1 MKLNMKFKMTPLII
15 FIILLIVLVISMF
28 VGNALRE
35 GLSETMMSKKV
46 NDYSTTKDLFV
57 LHENILF
64 DHENG
69 NLVEIQGTDVS
80 QDGDST
86 DLSGEIFIT
95 PRSGSLTYI
104 SDGTEASNSKSV
116 TMGSISPSHS
126 SWEYP
131 TQTTNMSNKNVYYIG
146 WDNKTYLMIH
156 NKDDNKL
163 VGSYLFDG
171 KTKQV
176 ADNTETPIMLSH
188 YRAIDKAENKTLVK
202 EPLYSEERDVYQ
214 ISENVKYDFKTADLI
229 VKSGSNDI
237 KIYRRGEGLITT
249 DADVIKQRTNVSMSE
264 FTPLYALDELGQ
276 NVIVYLPYKQ
286 NTMVVLLG
294 YEGSASEVLVIKSI
308 SKFSEKGVEGPN
320 SKSILELKSANSE
333 NEEEP
338 EKDSTNDITSENYIL
353 KTQIV
358 PPVCPTCPS
367 CPKDVT
373 CTNCGGQ
380 GGSGT
385 MGKDGKSL
393 VKEDKKQKVDAPV
406 KTAASDIV
414 GGTGEVAGE
423 VVGEIGE
430 VAGKTID
437 TAGELVKGTLDTTTG
452 LVKDTLGTTTG
463 LVKDTAGTATGLVK
477 DTASGI
483 ADLFKI
489 TPTNVKEKEE
499 KKDIVTGLQN
509 GLGTRS
515 QHTALPS
522 KNHRTAEFDYMGAVP
537 RKASSQFMPLTA
549 DFSAF
554 AK

>member
-1 MKLNMKFKMTPLII
+1 MKLNMKFKMTPLVI
-15 FIILLIVLVISMF
+15 FMILLIVLVISMF
-28 VGNALRE
+28 IGSALRE
-35 GLSETMMSKKV
+35 GLSESLMSKKV
-46 NDYSTTKDLFV
+46 NDYSANKDLYV

-64 DHENG
+64 DNENG
-69 NLVEIQGTDVS
+69 NLVEIQGTDAS
-80 QDGDST
+80 DNE
-86 DLSGEIFIT
+86 LSGEIFIT

-104 SDGTEASNSKSV
+104 ADGTEASNTKSV
-116 TMGSISPSHS
+116 TMGSISPSHA

-131 TQTTNMSNKNVYYIG
+131 TQTTHMSNKNVYYIG
-146 WDNKTYLMIH
+146 WDDKTYLMVH
-156 NKDDNKL
+156 NKDENKL
-163 VGSYLFDG
+163 VGAYLFDG
-171 KTKQV
+171 KKKH
-176 ADNTETPIMLSH
+176 ASDKTETPIMLSH
-188 YRAIDKAENKTLVK
+188 YRAIDNAANKTLVS

-229 VKSGSNDI
+229 VKSGSDDI

-249 DADVIKQRTNVSMSE
+249 DANVIKQRTNVTMSE
-264 FTPLYALDELGQ
+264 FAPLYALDELGQ

-286 NTMVVLLG
+286 HTMVVLLG

-320 SKSILELKSANSE
+320 AKSILELKSAKGE
-333 NEEEP
+333 EEEP
-338 EKDSTNDITSENYIL
+338 EKKETTPDITSEDYIL

-385 MGKDGKSL
+385 MDKDGKSL
-393 VKEDKKQKVDAPV
+393 VKDDKKQRRDAPL
-406 KTAASDIV
+406 KTTASDIV

-423 VVGEIGE
+423 VIGGVGEVAGKSVE
-430 VAGKTID
+430 VVGDVAGKTID
-437 TAGELVKGTLDTTTG
+437 TADSLVRDTAG
-452 LVKDTLGTTTG
+452 AATG
-463 LVKDTAGTATGLVK
+463 LVKDTAGAATGLVK
-477 DTASGI
+477 DTASGL
-483 ADLFKI
+483 AGLFKM
-489 TPTNVKEKEE
+489 TPTDVKEKEE
-499 KKDIVTGLQN
+499 KKDTLPGLQT
-509 GLGTRS
+509 GLGTRT

-537 RKASSQFMPLTA
+537 RKKPSQFMPLTA

>member
-1 MKLNMKFKMTPLII
+1 MKLNMKFKMTPLVI
-15 FIILLIVLVISMF
+15 FMILLIVLVISMF
-28 VGNALRE
+28 IGSALRE
-35 GLSETMMSKKV
+35 GLSESLMSKKV
-46 NDYSTTKDLFV
+46 NDYSANKDLYV

-64 DHENG
+64 DNENG
-69 NLVEIQGTDVS
+69 NLVEIQGTDAS
-80 QDGDST
+80 DNE
-86 DLSGEIFIT
+86 LSGEIFIT

-104 SDGTEASNSKSV
+104 ADGTEASNTKSV
-116 TMGSISPSHS
+116 TMGSISPSHA

-131 TQTTNMSNKNVYYIG
+131 TQTTHMSNKNVYYIG
-146 WDNKTYLMIH
+146 WDDKTYLMVH
-156 NKDDNKL
+156 NKDENKL
-163 VGSYLFDG
+163 VGAYLFDG
-171 KTKQV
+171 KKKN
-176 ADNTETPIMLSH
+176 ASDKTETPIMLSH
-188 YRAIDKAENKTLVK
+188 YRAIDNAANKTLVS

-229 VKSGSNDI
+229 VKSGSDDI

-249 DADVIKQRTNVSMSE
+249 DADVIKQRTNVTMSE
-264 FTPLYALDELGQ
+264 FAPLYALDELGQ

-286 NTMVVLLG
+286 HTMVVLLG

-320 SKSILELKSANSE
+320 AKSILELKSAKGE
-333 NEEEP
+333 EEEP
-338 EKDSTNDITSENYIL
+338 EKKETTPDITSEDYIL

-385 MGKDGKSL
+385 MDKDGKSL
-393 VKEDKKQKVDAPV
+393 VKDDKKQRREAPL
-406 KTAASDIV
+406 KNTASDIV

-423 VVGEIGE
+423 VIGGVGEVAGKSVEVVGE

-437 TAGELVKGTLDTTTG
+437 TADSLVRDTAG
-452 LVKDTLGTTTG
+452 AATG
-463 LVKDTAGTATGLVK
+463 LVKDTAGAATGLVK
-477 DTASGI
+477 DTASGL
-483 ADLFKI
+483 AGLFKM
-489 TPTNVKEKEE
+489 TPTDVKEKEE
-499 KKDIVTGLQN
+499 KKDILPGLQS
-509 GLGTRS
+509 GLGTRT

-537 RKASSQFMPLTA
+537 RKKPSQFMPLTA

>member
-1 MKLNMKFKMTPLII
+1 MKLNMKFKMTPLVI
-15 FIILLIVLVISMF
+15 FMILLIVLVISMF
-28 VGNALRE
+28 IGSALRE
-35 GLSETMMSKKV
+35 GLSESLMSKKV
-46 NDYSTTKDLFV
+46 NDYSANKDLYV

-64 DHENG
+64 DNENG
-69 NLVEIQGTDVS
+69 NLVEIQGTDAS
-80 QDGDST
+80 DNE
-86 DLSGEIFIT
+86 LSGEIFIT

-104 SDGTEASNSKSV
+104 ADGTEASNTKSV
-116 TMGSISPSHS
+116 TMGSISPSHA

-131 TQTTNMSNKNVYYIG
+131 TQTTHMSNKNVYYIG
-146 WDNKTYLMIH
+146 WDDKTYLMVH
-156 NKDDNKL
+156 NKDENKL
-163 VGSYLFDG
+163 VGAYLFDG
-171 KTKQV
+171 KKKN
-176 ADNTETPIMLSH
+176 ASDKTETPIMLSH
-188 YRAIDKAENKTLVK
+188 YRAIDNAANKTLVS

-229 VKSGSNDI
+229 VKSGSDDI

-249 DADVIKQRTNVSMSE
+249 DADVIKQRTNVTMSE
-264 FTPLYALDELGQ
+264 FAPLYALDELGQ

-286 NTMVVLLG
+286 HTMVVLLG

-320 SKSILELKSANSE
+320 AKSILELKSAKGE
-333 NEEEP
+333 EEEP
-338 EKDSTNDITSENYIL
+338 EKTETTPDITSEDYIL

-385 MGKDGKSL
+385 MDKDGKSL
-393 VKEDKKQKVDAPV
+393 VKDDKKQRREAPL
-406 KTAASDIV
+406 KTTASDIV

-423 VVGEIGE
+423 VIGGVGEVAEKSVEVVGE

-437 TAGELVKGTLDTTTG
+437 TADSLVRDTAG
-452 LVKDTLGTTTG
+452 AATG
-463 LVKDTAGTATGLVK
+463 LVKDTAGAATGLVK
-477 DTASGI
+477 DTASGL
-483 ADLFKI
+483 AGLFKM
-489 TPTNVKEKEE
+489 TPTDVKEKEE
-499 KKDIVTGLQN
+499 KKDILPGLQT
-509 GLGTRS
+509 GLGTRT

-522 KNHRTAEFDYMGAVP
+522 KNQRTAEFDYMGAVP
-537 RKASSQFMPLTA
+537 RKKPSQFMPLTA